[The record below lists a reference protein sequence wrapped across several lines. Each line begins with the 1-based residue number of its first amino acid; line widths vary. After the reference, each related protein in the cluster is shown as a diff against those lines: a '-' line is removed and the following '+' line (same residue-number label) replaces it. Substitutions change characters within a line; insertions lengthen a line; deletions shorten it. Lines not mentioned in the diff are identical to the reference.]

1 MSKIDIKKVASDIL
15 DGRYYSHTASGGLS
29 VYVYEMPDKSSVS
42 AQLAVGYGSSMVHV
56 TDRNGSRVK
65 LPAGTA
71 HFLEHKLFE
80 RNGEDAFTLFA
91 ELGSSSNAYTT
102 FNRTTF
108 VYRSGSEYEQ
118 PLRILLDFFK
128 KPLFT
133 AQGVE
138 KEKQIISDEIRM
150 YLDDPGWIA
159 SFNLF
164 RGLYRN
170 IGINEDIAGS
180 LDSIRDINMDILS
193 DCFDSF
199 YRPENMALTI
209 AGDVDHERIFDIAD
223 SFFPQISP
231 VPRYVLASAEEPSG
245 IFQTEASER
254 MTVSLPLFDIGFKES
269 AYNRFSEIKNDLLM
283 DMILDLT
290 AGESTEFFRSMYEQN
305 LINDSFGSGFYSG
318 DEYLCTYFEGD
329 SLYPGKVRDCLLE
342 RISELKRTGFDPEL
356 FDERVRTSVGSYI
369 SIFDNPGSV
378 AGSLMSCHF
387 KKTTLYDII
396 QLVGD
401 PDIEEANELLRVCF
415 DPGSCCLSVV
425 LPNSS
430 GEKQQ

>member
-1 MSKIDIKKVASDIL
+1 
-15 DGRYYSHTASGGLS
+15 
-29 VYVYEMPDKSSVS
+29 
-42 AQLAVGYGSSMVHV
+42 
-56 TDRNGSRVK
+56 
-65 LPAGTA
+65 
-71 HFLEHKLFE
+71 
-80 RNGEDAFTLFA
+80 
-91 ELGSSSNAYTT
+91 
-102 FNRTTF
+102 
-108 VYRSGSEYEQ
+108 
-118 PLRILLDFFK
+118 
-128 KPLFT
+128 
-133 AQGVE
+133 
-138 KEKQIISDEIRM
+138 
-150 YLDDPGWIA
+150 
-159 SFNLF
+159 
-164 RGLYRN
+164 
-170 IGINEDIAGS
+170 
-180 LDSIRDINMDILS
+180 
-193 DCFDSF
+193 
-199 YRPENMALTI
+199 MALTI
-209 AGDVDHERIFDIAD
+209 AGDVEHERIFDIAD
-223 SFFPQISP
+223 SFSPQISP

-245 IFQTEASER
+245 IFETEASEQ

-269 AYNRFSEIKNDLLM
+269 AYSRFSEIKNDLLM

-329 SLYPGKVRDCLLE
+329 SLYPGKVRDFLLE

-401 PDIEEANELLRVCF
+401 PDIEEANELLRACF